1 MCNSFISNLLENQ
14 YLRKL
19 RKIQAQIKDKETY
32 VNQLRSPVY
41 QGETIMD
48 VREFADN
55 FARVASGMMSPEE
68 FAARCINNRR
78 YTKEEMFE
86 YLDKLGQYLII
97 FADYEHKA
105 VAVLEELNELRQEE
119 QKLKQ
124 QLQIR

>member
-1 MCNSFISNLLENQ
+1 MCSSFISNLLENQ

-41 QGETIMD
+41 QGSSIMD

-55 FARVASGMMSPEE
+55 FARVANGMMSPEE
-68 FAARCINNRR
+68 FAVRCINNRH
-78 YTKEEMFE
+78 YTKEEVFE
-86 YLDKLGQYLII
+86 YLDKLGHYLII

-105 VAVLEELNELRQEE
+105 TVIIEELDKLRREE